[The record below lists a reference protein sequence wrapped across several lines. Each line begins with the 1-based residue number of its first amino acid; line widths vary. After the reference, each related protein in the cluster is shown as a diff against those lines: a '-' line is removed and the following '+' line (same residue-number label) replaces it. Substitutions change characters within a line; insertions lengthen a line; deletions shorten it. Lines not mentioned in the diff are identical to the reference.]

1 MQVKIF
7 WEGVLVPPSKS

>member
-7 WEGVLVPPSKS
+7 MVHSS